1 MISEAHVVV
10 PNAAR
15 LASAMARHFGHKVPV
30 ERDGDEVTIRLA
42 MGDLAVA
49 VSDDRLLLRAEADH
63 PEDLLRVQQ
72 VATDHLRRF
81 ARSGDLAVDWAASGV

>member
-1 MISEAHVVV
+1 MTNEGHVVI

-30 ERDGDEVTIRLA
+30 ERDGDDVTIRLP
-42 MGDLAVA
+42 MGDLTVTA
-49 VSDDRLLLRAEADH
+49 SDERLRLRAEADD

-81 ARSGDLAVDWAASGV
+81 ARAGDLGVDWAASGV